1 MTRRLQYLE
10 VFTGGHSRAQSIHN
24 HSLKEEEEE
33 EEEESEKVKKD
44 VTNHIVGALINK
56 ETVPESI
63 VTGEAGIPPRLQGSA
78 VSLRQAAVS
87 RHSHLHG
94 TSSGG

>member
-33 EEEESEKVKKD
+33 EEEEEESEKVKKD
-44 VTNHIVGALINK
+44 ITNHIVEALINK

-78 VSLRQAAVS
+78 VSL
-87 RHSHLHG
+87 
-94 TSSGG
+94 